1 MFLKKII
8 SRVLIFLIVAIPYLP
23 LFGEIDRIASQW
35 AILSGISFISI
46 LILFIYNEIDNPK
59 ILYSR
64 PIIYYSLFLL
74 FGLISF
80 TSSINLVESLVE
92 FFRYLSVLLLLIVLP
107 TLTIRFNNSYFLIIL
122 LLFFSVID
130 IIGIFL
136 QNNYG
141 LPLIGFTG
149 NKNIASASLILKS
162 NSILFLL
169 YKYNNIYIK
178 IFSYIFLTLTYIVIL
193 LIGSKAGVI
202 TSIIINLIILLI
214 FILFH
219 QKFQKNLIY
228 ILAFITSILVSNLYN
243 SNFQTA
249 LTDTVNYT
257 NDPGST
263 DRLKYYTQA
272 LQSFTESPFFGVGL
286 GNWKIKA
293 SKYDSN
299 EMNEYIV
306 QYHTHNDYLQ
316 LLAEVGIGVIFYI
329 LFIISIFKILYD
341 ILKRENIL
349 FSNQSSIFI
358 LTFLGI
364 VVYFIDSN
372 LNFPAARVVMQINL
386 ASILAIIISLNQNGN
401 SFK

>member
-293 SKYDSN
+293 TKYDSN

-329 LFIISIFKILYD
+329 LFIISIFKILYV